1 VKILLVRLRLIGDV
15 VFTTPV
21 IGALRRRFPDAHM
34 TYVVERSAAP
44 VVAHNPHLSA
54 VIVVPHVRGWR
65 RLVDDAALGRRLR
78 RARFDVA
85 IDLHGGPRSAW
96 LTWASGAPRRIGYEI
111 RGRSWMYT
119 DVVAR
124 SRELQ
129 PRHSVQNQWDLLARV
144 DAAFASPA
152 SPDRDRVDM
161 PVDSDASV
169 AVARRLTGWGVRP
182 DGRIIVVHVSAG
194 NPFRRWPESQF
205 AELTAGLA
213 GAAPDR
219 WVLITGG
226 PSDRDAAARV
236 IAAAR
241 AKSPEAAARIVDA
254 EGLSLAELR
263 AMVDH
268 AALFVGGDSGPLH
281 VASTSNV
288 PIVALFGPTLP
299 ELSMP
304 WRPGGLAAVSIDAGG
319 LPCRPCDQRRC
330 EPGDF
335 RCLTSIPASRVR
347 AAAETILEAAR

>member
-34 TYVVERSAAP
+34 TYVVERGAAP
-44 VVAHNPHLSA
+44 VVAHNPHLSE
-54 VIVVPHVRGWR
+54 VIAVPHVRGWR
-65 RLVDDAALGRRLR
+65 RLVDAAALGRRLR
-78 RARFDVA
+78 AARFDVA
-85 IDLHGGPRSAW
+85 IDLHGGPRSAC

-124 SRELQ
+124 SRELR

-144 DAAFASPA
+144 DGSFVSPA
-152 SPDRDRVDM
+152 SPDRDRVEM
-161 PVDSDASV
+161 PVDPDAAAEVS
-169 AVARRLTGWGVRP
+169 RRLTGWGIGP
-182 DGRIIVVHVSAG
+182 GARIIVVHVSAG

-205 AELTAGLA
+205 AELAAGLA
-213 GAAPDR
+213 CGAADR
-219 WVLITGG
+219 WILITGG
-226 PSDRDAAARV
+226 PSDRDATARV

-241 AKSPEAAARIVDA
+241 AQSPDTAARIVDA

-263 AMVDH
+263 AVVDR
-268 AALFVGGDSGPLH
+268 AALYVGGDSGPLH
-281 VASTSNV
+281 VASTSDV

-299 ELSMP
+299 ERSMP
-304 WRPGGLAAVSIDAGG
+304 WRPAAFAAVSVDAGQ

-335 RCLTSIPASRVR
+335 RCLTSIAASRVI
-347 AAAETILEAAR
+347 AAAESILGAGR